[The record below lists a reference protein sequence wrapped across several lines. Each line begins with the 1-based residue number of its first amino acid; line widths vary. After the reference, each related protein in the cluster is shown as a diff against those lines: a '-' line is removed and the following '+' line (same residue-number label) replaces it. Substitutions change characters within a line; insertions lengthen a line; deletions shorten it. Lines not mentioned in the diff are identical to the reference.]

1 MKNRLY
7 WSVLLLTILM
17 SIVFIV
23 AFFHYLPILRRVF
36 PSLRW
41 RPSDLILSDLL
52 FMEAGMILVTGAM
65 LAGYSL
71 YKITSLNPLKSEYW
85 KTMLNWKILLKESGI
100 SPALGIG
107 LTLIG
112 FGIIYI
118 LLAVIITL
126 F

>member
-1 MKNRLY
+1 
-7 WSVLLLTILM
+7 
-17 SIVFIV
+17 
-23 AFFHYLPILRRVF
+23 
-36 PSLRW
+36 
-41 RPSDLILSDLL
+41 
-52 FMEAGMILVTGAM
+52 MILVTGAM